1 MTGFI
6 VNEQKLKSD
15 KVYKIGETVVD
26 CIVLDIDFEK
36 QIVDL
41 SERLVNQQ
49 LEESKELTSQKKQAK
64 KTQQQQSFVKAVVE
78 LNKERYLVI
87 SLKSNRSKIGVCI
100 LQGLAAGNLAAAYEA
115 YGIGDEI
122 DVKLT
127 ESNSGEAEGRFLL
140 TMAKL
145 KPAAAQTTSN
155 TGDMS

>member
-15 KVYKIGETVVD
+15 KVYKIGETVLD

-49 LEESKELTSQKKQAK
+49 LEDSKELASQKKQAK
-64 KTQQQQSFVKAVVE
+64 KNQQQQSFVKAVVE

-100 LQGLAAGNLAAAYEA
+100 LHGLAAGTSATAYEA

-122 DVKLT
+122 DVKVT
-127 ESNSGEAEGRFLL
+127 ESSSGEDEGRFLL
-140 TMAKL
+140 TMAR
-145 KPAAAQTTSN
+145 
-155 TGDMS
+155 

>member
-1 MTGFI
+1 M
-6 VNEQKLKSD
+6 
-15 KVYKIGETVVD
+15 
-26 CIVLDIDFEK
+26 
-36 QIVDL
+36 
-41 SERLVNQQ
+41 
-49 LEESKELTSQKKQAK
+49 
-64 KTQQQQSFVKAVVE
+64 
-78 LNKERYLVI
+78 VI

-100 LQGLAAGNLAAAYEA
+100 LHGLAAGTLATAYEA

-145 KPAAAQTTSN
+145 KLAAAQTTSN